1 MCDHGVCLQS
11 LTPGVSPQACA
22 GGEEE
27 ESEEGGGSTAA
38 HLLEALRQFRL
49 HHRGQYR
56 TVLEESLAAYH
67 LRGESTAEGV
77 GEGRRIDD
85 KENNDGQEQPASPP
99 SPPSPPPSPA
109 TAEPEASQ
117 DAPVPESYPSSD

>member
-1 MCDHGVCLQS
+1 MFDHGACLQS

-22 GGEEE
+22 GGDE
-27 ESEEGGGSTAA
+27 ESEEGGGGTAA

-56 TVLEESLAAYH
+56 AVLEDSLATYQ
-67 LRGESTAEGV
+67 LRGENTVEGA
-77 GEGRRIDD
+77 GESRRIFDNDD
-85 KENNDGQEQPASPP
+85 DDLEQTASPP

-109 TAEPEASQ
+109 TAESEACKDEPIPKS
-117 DAPVPESYPSSD
+117 DPSSD